1 MKGRT
6 CLAIWAFFFPLPVY
20 RLTAF
25 PQRLNFSVTL
35 FLCCCWHWVRINKL
49 PLSKYLYLNKLLP
62 CQQPAGEWHFA
73 AGRMWAELPSST
85 SNDPR
90 CSQHCNRS
98 TCAEGVFAGLLSFF
112 SSFPSKEAEH
122 DWGSGSSL
130 WYYTVDLK
138 PGEFFQKPGLPCP
151 PAPVFQLS
159 WAVEQG
165 GGSCVFGFSCIE
177 LYCSDLQTRHFSI
190 RREMFVFLFKKL
202 ICCPWYAWHLAY
214 FSPYSLSS
222 DLIIPTET
230 ATKAG
235 SQMVC
240 NLINQSVY
248 YISKLK
254 GILMRTQCL
263 NLLRHLQSIMLT
275 LPINKLH
282 LC

>member
-112 SSFPSKEAEH
+112 FLLSIEGGWTWLRIWLQSLVLHSWPQAWWILPKTRPALPPSPSLPTVVSSGARRWQLCFWLFLHWIILQWSPNKTFLNQTWNVCFP
-122 DWGSGSSL
+122 
-130 WYYTVDLK
+130 V
-138 PGEFFQKPGLPCP
+138 QKINLLPVVCM
-151 PAPVFQLS
+151 A
-159 WAVEQG
+159 
-165 GGSCVFGFSCIE
+165 SCIF
-177 LYCSDLQTRHFSI
+177 LSLLTVKWLDNSNRNCHKSWKSDGLQ
-190 RREMFVFLFKKL
+190 
-202 ICCPWYAWHLAY
+202 
-214 FSPYSLSS
+214 
-222 DLIIPTET
+222 
-230 ATKAG
+230 
-235 SQMVC
+235 
-240 NLINQSVY
+240 
-248 YISKLK
+248 
-254 GILMRTQCL
+254 L
-263 NLLRHLQSIMLT
+263 N
-275 LPINKLH
+275 
-282 LC
+282 